1 MLIFEKFCLEIYREN
16 IGKKVTLQYSTKLSF
31 SIIVCFLCTIH
42 TYFLFHILK
51 MCFLNSILV
60 FSKFPEQHK
69 KNNKKIITFYFIF
82 LVFLKNQ
89 HYDFNIL
96 LLCLVL
102 LYMLYIYKFI
112 EKSVEGKQSAYTSI
126 NDNYFNMSL
135 SFSSSN
141 TAQLVIS
148 SCIN

>member
-16 IGKKVTLQYSTKLSF
+16 IGKKVTLQYSTKFSS

-51 MCFLNSILV
+51 MCFLNSISV
-60 FSKFPEQHK
+60 FSKCPEQHK
-69 KNNKKIITFYFIF
+69 KISKKIITFYFIF

-112 EKSVEGKQSAYTSI
+112 EKSVEGKQSAHTSDI
-126 NDNYFNMSL
+126 LSHFTYEVFWFILTFN
-135 SFSSSN
+135 
-141 TAQLVIS
+141 AY
-148 SCIN
+148 